1 VKRCP
6 GTSSSAD
13 REDKLRQHGVEIE
26 DFEDIVQNPARL
38 ERSRSS
44 ARWIAFGYDMNG
56 EWTACVYELDDD
68 QTTVFPITAYRPGE

>member
-1 VKRCP
+1 MP
-6 GTSSSAD
+6 WYLFFWTPD
-13 REDKLRQHGVEIE
+13 REEKLKQHGVGVE
-26 DFEDIVQNPARL
+26 DFENIVQNPARI

-44 ARWIAFGYDMNG
+44 DRWIALGYDASG